1 MIIYRNCYAAVL
13 LEIAMRAAR
22 SLKTLIPVADREDG
36 PAFLEGQLVKI
47 RQTSEEEAKRVFDAS
62 GIHWNSA
69 KAQLLGS
76 VGELRSAAEN
86 YYAVYTP
93 DRSDWWRW
101 PLSMLEE
108 ADSKDISAFDRVNF
122 QIGDLVKIRK
132 LDQNEAK
139 RLCSV
144 HDTLPWEPNWT
155 DEVEGV
161 TWKSS
166 MAQLLGLV
174 GKVETRQKD
183 CCLVSFGDSSVW
195 WPLTMLEAAVCPQGH
210 LLHLAMADFH
220 ICSKCG
226 CGLTDSAAH
235 CGECHLHFCSH
246 CMQEQVDFRQSLE
259 VGARVRFLKNAA
271 EVDWNDCP
279 GDSLP
284 FLRGD
289 QCRISEIEGSWF
301 RSGYL
306 WAPLAA
312 VEQHDVDNAEII
324 FDGKDDADPYQ
335 DEWASTSTELKEKP
349 SMFALVARE
358 KLLLCES
365 CYQLCNKP
373 SSCAL
378 CNSTTNLRPSYR
390 ERWELSTPG
399 LDEIC
404 PKEAWPGQ
412 DCEVHAEQG
421 EAFLRKQMAA
431 LVGELT
437 RQRMEIQQLRWE
449 KEEMRRELALRG

>member
-1 MIIYRNCYAAVL
+1 
-13 LEIAMRAAR
+13 MRAAR

-47 RQTSEEEAKRVFDAS
+47 RQTSEEELLCKTRKEAKRVFDAS

-174 GKVETRQKD
+174 GKAGHFIKHLSMRRRERQK
-183 CCLVSFGDSSVW
+183 LKNK
-195 WPLTMLEAAVCPQGH
+195 PEEMKKRREKKQR
-210 LLHLAMADFH
+210 
-220 ICSKCG
+220 
-226 CGLTDSAAH
+226 
-235 CGECHLHFCSH
+235 ER
-246 CMQEQVDFRQSLE
+246 EQ

-421 EAFLRKQMAA
+421 EAFLRH
-431 LVGELT
+431 L
-437 RQRMEIQQLRWE
+437 QLS
-449 KEEMRRELALRG
+449 MI